1 MKKTLLFLTIVSL
14 LFSCSSDNNNSSNNN
29 NNIVTTIN
37 PSNITSV
44 SFESG
49 GNIASNN
56 ETFYIGGIC
65 WNTSPNPT
73 TSDNKTINTITNNS
87 FTSVTGLT
95 LNPNTVY
102 YLRAYVQGS
111 SGTLYGNEI
120 SITTNAVPQP
130 ILNSNLSYG
139 AVSDIDGNN
148 YPTIQI
154 CSQIWMAK
162 NLNTSK
168 YKNGDIIPQVQ
179 DPIQWVNLT
188 TGAWCYYKNESS
200 NGPVYGKLYNWYAV
214 NDNRGLAPS
223 GWHIA
228 TQQEY
233 ISLNNCLGIS
243 LQGCKLRE
251 IGTLHWGINYDCSTN
266 ESGFTAIP
274 AGQRL
279 WNGQFSALASLENG
293 NISTSAPFWAGG
305 GGIANLPSS
314 SINDGF
320 QTSGTNGNLQLG
332 YSVRCIKN

>member
-1 MKKTLLFLTIVSL
+1 MKKIILLIAFTSL
-14 LFSCSSDNNNSSNNN
+14 LFSCSSDSNNSNNSNN
-29 NNIVTTIN
+29 IITTIN
-37 PSNITSV
+37 PIHITST

-49 GNIASNN
+49 GNIAPIN
-56 ETFYIGGIC
+56 ENFLIGGIC

-73 TSDNKTINTITNNS
+73 TSDNKTTNTITNNS
-87 FTSVTGLT
+87 FTSLTGPT

-102 YLRAYVQGS
+102 YIRAYVQGS

-130 ILNSNLSYG
+130 ILNSNLTYG
-139 AVSDIDGNN
+139 NATDIDGNN

-168 YKNGDIIPQVQ
+168 YKNGDLIPQVQ

-214 NDNRGLAPS
+214 NDSRGLAPS

-251 IGTLHWGINYDCSTN
+251 IGTLHWGINYGCSTN

-279 WNGQFSALASLENG
+279 WNGEYSAFASVENG
-293 NISTSAPFWAGG
+293 NISTNAEFWAGN
-305 GGIANLPSS
+305 GGIATLP
-314 SINDGF
+314 NHNGAF

-332 YSVRCIKN
+332 YSVRCVKN